1 MRLIVEPSY
10 VYKDGIPGNETL
22 ACFDQINTSSSLQ
35 NLQLLFLGLYIVVIV
50 HVWSFSTRVR
60 EGRCHYDVTPF
71 SLRWFLKMTPVILSG
86 PHRPLPAR
94 QLSLR
99 RSTKQGMCIPYSGK
113 LLREKIFTNLA
124 V

>member
-1 MRLIVEPSY
+1 MIQFITSYVCVRLIVEPSY
-10 VYKDGIPGNETL
+10 VYKDDIPGNETL
-22 ACFDQINTSSSLQ
+22 ACFDQINTASSLQ
-35 NLQLLFLGLYIVVIV
+35 NLQLLLFLGLYIVVIV

-60 EGRCHYDVTPF
+60 EGRYHYDVNPF

-99 RSTKQGMCIPYSGK
+99 RSTKQGTCVPY
-113 LLREKIFTNLA
+113 I
-124 V
+124 